1 MFLSSP
7 TRLIKVSF
15 KSSKRLL
22 KISYKSLQNLIQ
34 VSQKSNTSFTD
45 RRGIGHRVG
54 VNGVMGSRSRGYGM
68 RVMGQGSWRRGY
80 GSWGRSHGSFLSSKV
95 EEIQKGFVRMYAL
108 LNDCATF

>member
-34 VSQKSNTSFTD
+34 VSHKSITSFTD

-54 VNGVMGSRSRGYGM
+54 VNGVLGSRSRGYGM

-80 GSWGRSHGSFLSSKV
+80 GSFLSSNV